1 VAHTIDLG
9 LNDEPAEQAW
19 LFGHQLDSNQETR
32 LLYSSTLWFTYR
44 ENIRFAKSTLTSDV
58 GWGCMLRVGQMMLA
72 EVLRRAAGID
82 NYGDPDTIEK
92 LIGEFM
98 EEQGKYSIQRMVQRG
113 LELYGKGAGE
123 WFTPA
128 ETAFLLRDIQNA
140 IPESPLR
147 VIVFHG

>member
-1 VAHTIDLG
+1 
-9 LNDEPAEQAW
+9 
-19 LFGHQLDSNQETR
+19 
-32 LLYSSTLWFTYR
+32 
-44 ENIRFAKSTLTSDV
+44 
-58 GWGCMLRVGQMMLA
+58 MMLA

-98 EEQGKYSIQRMVQRG
+98 EEKGKYSIQRMVQRG

-147 VIVFHG
+147 VIVFHGEFEAASARAYLSSSHRDKRQLSKVQSSEASI